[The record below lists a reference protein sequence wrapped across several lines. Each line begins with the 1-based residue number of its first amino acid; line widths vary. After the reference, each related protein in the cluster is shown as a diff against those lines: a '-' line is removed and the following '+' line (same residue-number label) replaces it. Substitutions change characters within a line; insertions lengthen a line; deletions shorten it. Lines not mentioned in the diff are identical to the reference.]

1 MSIAEVCN
9 REVVVITRG
18 ESVQEAA
25 KLMREFHVGDLVVVE
40 DRQGE
45 LYPVG
50 MLTDRDIVIEVIA
63 CEVGLHAL
71 TVGDIMSFE
80 LASANEAD
88 EIMSTIKQMR
98 IKGVRRLPVISPRG
112 VLVGIVT
119 LDDLL
124 ELLAEQLNDIVAL
137 FRREQKREREMRS
150 IP

>member
-18 ESVQEAA
+18 ESAQEAA

-40 DRQGE
+40 ERQGE
-45 LYPVG
+45 LHPVG
-50 MLTDRDIVIEVIA
+50 VLTDRDIVIEVIA
-63 CEVGLHAL
+63 REVDIHTL
-71 TVGDIMSFE
+71 TVSDIMSFE
-80 LASANEAD
+80 LVSANEAD
-88 EIMSTIKQMR
+88 ELMATIKLMR
-98 IKGVRRLPVISPRG
+98 SKGVRRLPVVTPRG

-137 FRREQKREREMRS
+137 FRREQKREREMRT